1 MIGDAFVFDG
11 VAHPFNFT
19 EKNVYDRAGEM
30 FRQHLYAFHQVL
42 TPDTEPKL
50 SAEQY
55 LKDWTPADIHE
66 MVYEHSDT
74 DMLVAMPLPLT
85 VTFPMALMAFFRK
98 MPCSSARISR
108 YSPQLE
114 RAKDAL

>member
-42 TPDTEPKL
+42 TPATEPKL
-50 SAEQY
+50 SADDY

-66 MVYEHSDT
+66 MVFEHSDT

-85 VTFPMALMAFFRK
+85 DLFRDGL
-98 MPCSSARISR
+98 
-108 YSPQLE
+108 SPWESNTESPDILQETPL
-114 RAKDAL
+114 RRGFLQ

>member
-55 LKDWTPADIHE
+55 LKDWTLR
-66 MVYEHSDT
+66 Y
-74 DMLVAMPLPLT
+74 
-85 VTFPMALMAFFRK
+85 
-98 MPCSSARISR
+98 CSAESFGSVSGVRTWLKA
-108 YSPQLE
+108 
-114 RAKDAL
+114 